1 MFELKDSFLDMYSFF
16 DIDEEDFTYMK
27 KVEDE
32 LKSEYEKY
40 DKIKEF
46 NQLKVLRA
54 MQKARLSDIHFSST
68 TGYGYNDIGREK
80 VEEIFANVFNAED
93 ALVRPSI
100 ANGTH
105 ALSICLN
112 ALLMPGDTMLAIT
125 GKPYDTL
132 DNVIGIVDEE
142 MSLKKYGIK
151 YKQVD
156 LINNG
161 DFDIDKIK
169 EELIA
174 DKSIKMAY
182 IQRSKGYSTR
192 RSITVNDIKKIVEEI
207 RLVRQDITV
216 MVDNCYGEF
225 LDYIEPTDVGV
236 DIMAGSLI
244 KNPGGGL
251 AITGGY
257 IVGKQA
263 LVERCAKRLTS
274 NSIGKECGLTF
285 NTNRITLQGLFM
297 APSVVNGAIK
307 GAVLTAK
314 LFENNGYNVF
324 PKSSDERSDII
335 QSVVFETEKEVIE
348 FCKAIQRSAPVDS
361 YVTPE
366 PWDMP
371 GYNCKVIMAAGAFVQ
386 GSSIELSADSPI
398 REPYTVYFQGGLTYE
413 HSKIG
418 AMMAYKAIKKIQG
431 DIYGY

>member
-1 MFELKDSFLDMYSFF
+1 MYEKNILQMYDFF
-16 DIDEEDFTYMK
+16 KISEEDFKYSNK
-27 KVEDE
+27 IEEQLKQEFEE
-32 LKSEYEKY
+32 L
-40 DKIKEF
+40 DKIKQF
-46 NQLKVLRA
+46 NQLKVLKA
-54 MQKARLSDIHFSST
+54 MQMAKLSDTHFNSS
-68 TGYGYNDIGREK
+68 TGYGYNDVGREK
-80 VEEIFANVFNAED
+80 VEEIYSNVFNTQD

-112 ALLMPGDTMLAIT
+112 ALLMPKDTMLSIS

-132 DNVIGIVDEE
+132 DGVIGIKEQE
-142 MSLKKYGIK
+142 MSLKEYNIH
-151 YKQVD
+151 YKQID
-156 LINNG
+156 LINDG
-161 DFDIDKIK
+161 DFDVEKIK
-169 EELIA
+169 TELA
-174 DKSIKMAY
+174 KDKSIKLVY

-192 RSITVNDIKKIVEEI
+192 KSIMIQDIKEIVEVVKGI
-207 RLVRQDITV
+207 RSDVNI

-225 LDYIEPTDVGV
+225 LDYLEPTDVGV

-257 IVGKQA
+257 IVGKEK
-263 LVERCAKRLTS
+263 LVDRCAKKLTS

-297 APSVVNGAIK
+297 APNVVNGALK
-307 GAVLTAK
+307 GAVFTAK
-314 LFENNGYNVF
+314 LFEKDNYKVF
-324 PKSSDERSDII
+324 PKSNDKRSDII
-335 QSVVFETEKEVIE
+335 QAITFDTKQEVIE
-348 FCKAIQRSAPVDS
+348 FCKAIQKSAPVDF

-371 GYNCKVIMAAGAFVQ
+371 GYDCEVIMAAGAFVQ

-398 REPYTVYFQGGLTYE
+398 RHPYTVYFQGGLTYE

-418 AMMAYKAIKKIQG
+418 AIMAYNAVKDIK
-431 DIYGY
+431 